1 MPDIDTERGTMAAKL
16 VRMRRLEDPPARRP
30 VVLAIAGDSASGK
43 TTLARG
49 LVAALGP
56 ERCTSICVDDY
67 HRYDRAERREL
78 AVTPLHP
85 DSNHVD
91 IMEQQLQLVALGRPI
106 LKPVYD
112 HASGQLVRPE
122 YVTSR
127 EFLIVEG
134 LLPLSTRLARACF
147 DVAVYLD
154 PDERLRRR
162 WKVARDVQ
170 QRGYAESE
178 VLEELRRREADA
190 AAYIA
195 PQRRYADIVVR
206 FSPSDGE
213 AGGEAAA
220 VLSAE
225 LLLRPTIRHP
235 ALSTV
240 LSEDHHSAVHLKIV
254 RDDGTPTD
262 LLHVSGTASA
272 EETARIEKLIWSAL
286 QQPGEVPADLGQT
299 RGARSEPL
307 AITQL
312 LLLHHLLQGTAEA
325 TA

>member
-1 MPDIDTERGTMAAKL
+1 MAAKL

-67 HRYDRAERREL
+67 HRYDRGERRSR
-78 AVTPLHP
+78 AITPLDP
-85 DSNHVD
+85 RSNHID

-112 HASGQLVRPE
+112 HTSGQLVRPE
-122 YVTSR
+122 YVASR

-147 DVAVYLD
+147 DIAVYLD
-154 PDERLRRR
+154 PEESLRRE
-162 WKVARDVQ
+162 WKVARDVL
-170 QRGYAESE
+170 QRGYTERE
-178 VLEELRRREADA
+178 VLEELQRREADA

-195 PQRRYADIVVR
+195 PQRRFADIVVR
-206 FSPSDGE
+206 FSANDGPATDRD
-213 AGGEAAA
+213 AGVA
-220 VLSAE
+220 LSAE

-240 LSEDHHSAVHLKIV
+240 LSEDHRSAVHLKIV

-262 LLHVSGTASA
+262 LLHVHGTASP
-272 EETARIEKLIWSAL
+272 EETTRIEKLIWSAL

-312 LLLHHLLQGTAEA
+312 ILLHHLLQGAAEA